1 MFSRVSKELTCQ
13 ESTGNIVCLIQIFLI
28 NNNTG
33 SILLH
38 SYGSTYINTG
48 VKLKTNYFEFRF
60 LPHWLYKWRRIH
72 IVNSFL
78 LCEIL
83 CMLIYRTY
91 IGYTSKTKLQLLLDV
106 KVGLPQR
113 NIIDFLRT
121 GSFEITSITRAL
133 AACIA
138 FKVIN
143 HIKHGIRSKSFCGQ
157 H

>member
-13 ESTGNIVCLIQIFLI
+13 ESSGNIVCLIQIFLI

-38 SYGSTYINTG
+38 SYGSTYISTG
-48 VKLKTNYFEFRF
+48 VQLKTNYFGFSF
-60 LPHWLYKWRRIH
+60 LPQWLHKWIRIH
-72 IVNSFL
+72 IVVNIVYANL
-78 LCEIL
+78 QNTYW
-83 CMLIYRTY
+83 IYF
-91 IGYTSKTKLQLLLDV
+91 KDKDPAFFDV

-121 GSFEITSITRAL
+121 GSFEITSIAWAL
-133 AACIA
+133 VAYIA
-138 FKVIN
+138 FKIIN